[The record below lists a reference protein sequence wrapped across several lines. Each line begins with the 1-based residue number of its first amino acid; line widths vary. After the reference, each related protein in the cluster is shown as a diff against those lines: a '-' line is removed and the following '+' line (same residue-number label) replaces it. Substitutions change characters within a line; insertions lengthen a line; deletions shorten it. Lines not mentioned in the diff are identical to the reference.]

1 MWARGRRLLALA
13 PAALLLAGCSDGGE
27 SSPAQPSSSVPS
39 SEVTPSA
46 PAGVPGESAAAYDQA
61 LATMSAVLQEAG
73 AEIVDA
79 QEARDVPAAR
89 AGAQRMR
96 DAIFAFDSEVRR
108 LELSA
113 VQPAVVELLAQ
124 DGAML
129 SRLDSLQEAFTTGQ
143 VAQRISR
150 LPTDAYIAA
159 FQAVADAID
168 AINAGHS

>member
-1 MWARGRRLLALA
+1 MLA
-13 PAALLLAGCSDGGE
+13 PLALLLVGCSDDDV
-27 SSPAQPSSSVPS
+27 SSPAQTSSSAPSSAITS
-39 SEVTPSA
+39 SAAT
-46 PAGVPGESAAAYDQA
+46 GVPDESAAAYDEA
-61 LATMSAVLQEAG
+61 VTTMSAVLQTAG

-79 QEARDVPAAR
+79 QEARDVGAAR
-89 AGAQRMR
+89 VGAQRMR

-108 LELSA
+108 LDLGA

-129 SRLDSLQEAFTTGQ
+129 SRLDSVQEAFTTGQ

-168 AINAGHS
+168 ATRS